1 VEAGGLGQV
10 QGSSAPPWVWLSDDV
25 ALNRLALMLYQS
37 GETLD
42 WRAVIEDLN
51 QQALARGLCVESG
64 LPLKFVAASEHSA
77 NASQSA
83 VAYETGIHSTG
94 QVPCRTQDDGAWHD
108 AFNAFQWLLFPRS
121 KARLN
126 AMQVAAI
133 RAQSGE
139 TVRSRLRD
147 AITLLDEG
155 GAVWAGA
162 ATDDDHWK
170 QLEMRQWPE
179 LLFDQRE
186 VLMAKHEVRLFGHAL
201 MQKMRHPYKS
211 ITGWVVRLPVA
222 RDAQPDEVDQALVEW
237 LEAAGLEQRP
247 WLPLPVMG
255 WPGWDRGSE
264 AREFYE
270 DVGVFRPSQ

>member
-1 VEAGGLGQV
+1 MFFQ
-10 QGSSAPPWVWLSDDV
+10 SDDV
-25 ALNRLALMLYQS
+25 LY
-37 GETLD
+37 
-42 WRAVIEDLN
+42 WREVIEDLN
-51 QQALARGLCVESG
+51 QQAMSRGLFVESG
-64 LPLKFVAASEHSA
+64 LPLKFVAGSEHSA

-108 AFNAFQWLLFPRS
+108 AFNALQWLLFPRS

-133 RAQSGE
+133 QSQPSAA
-139 TVRSRLRD
+139 VRSRLRD
-147 AITLLDEG
+147 AITLFDEG
-155 GAVWAGA
+155 GGVWLGA
-162 ATDDDHWK
+162 APDNEYWK
-170 QLEMRQWPE
+170 QLELRQWPE

-186 VLMAKHEVRLFGHAL
+186 ALITNHQVRLFGHAL
-201 MQKMRHPYKS
+201 MQKMRRPYKS

-247 WLPLPVMG
+247 WVPLPVMG

-264 AREFYE
+264 AREFYA
-270 DVGVFRPSQ
+270 DTRVFRPSR